1 MVVVAERP
9 RVVAAAPMA
18 RAEQPGHAVQQA
30 GKRLLDIAG
39 AGAALC
45 ALSPLLV
52 ASALAVKLT
61 SPGPTLYRWPI
72 AGQHGRP
79 LVSYK
84 FRTMVVHA
92 DALKASLLAQ
102 NEMRGPVFKMRNDPR
117 VTRIGKLL
125 RKLSIDEL
133 PQLVSVLTGDLSL
146 VGPRPPLQSEY
157 VHFTPE
163 QRGKLQVKPGLTC
176 LWQISGRNRIVDFE
190 EWLAL
195 DLAYIRD
202 WNLLLDLKIL
212 LATIPAVLRGAGAS

>member
-1 MVVVAERP
+1 
-9 RVVAAAPMA
+9 
-18 RAEQPGHAVQQA
+18 
-30 GKRLLDIAG
+30 
-39 AGAALC
+39 
-45 ALSPLLV
+45 
-52 ASALAVKLT
+52 ASALAIKLT
-61 SPGPTLYRWPI
+61 SPGPTLYRWPVV
-72 AGQHGRP
+72 GQGGRP

-84 FRTMVVHA
+84 FRTMVINA
-92 DALKASLLAQ
+92 DALKADLLAQ
-102 NEMRGPVFKMRNDPR
+102 NEMRGPVFKMKNDPR

-133 PQLVSVLTGDLSL
+133 PQLVSVLQGDLSL

-157 VHFTPE
+157 RHFTPE
-163 QRGKLQVKPGLTC
+163 QRRKLQVKPGLTC

-202 WNLLLDLKIL
+202 WNLLLDIKIL